1 MKGQERKLPLQCV
14 TALLSTNIMGS
25 MIIVLKIPSCQFWFV
40 INGTIFKEK
49 TDLNV
54 VLLKFIMSL
63 SYSCLYVH
71 VTVKVQAFNEFRQR
85 GFLLWIPKWNVMS
98 ENILPLFM
106 SGSTCPFNLSIP
118 PPYLLPPFY
127 IYLIWWFKFS
137 SSKWDPVHI
146 PYLFISL
153 CREDFS
159 YC

>member
-85 GFLLWIPKWNVMS
+85 GFLL
-98 ENILPLFM
+98 
-106 SGSTCPFNLSIP
+106 
-118 PPYLLPPFY
+118 
-127 IYLIWWFKFS
+127 
-137 SSKWDPVHI
+137 
-146 PYLFISL
+146 
-153 CREDFS
+153 
-159 YC
+159 